1 MALCP
6 FDGDVFAMFL
16 PNMNVLCF
24 DIFQKSLLEHIAQKT
39 NKCIQEMKKSLVLIM
54 DRASC
59 HTAATQR
66 EEIKYSAPQKP
77 DNSNK
82 QQSINLELRNV
93 QLWQSYLDA
102 FTTHNSK
109 QKLS

>member
-1 MALCP
+1 MFLVILE
-6 FDGDVFAMFL
+6 DGFFLAFTPMSAVFAHLNYKLRDSLSFVSKFL
-16 PNMNVLCF
+16 SGWKVSLA
-24 DIFQKSLLEHIAQKT
+24 KSLQKH
-39 NKCIQEMKKSLVLIM
+39 KK
-54 DRASC
+54 
-59 HTAATQR
+59 AAADSVSGY
-66 EEIKYSAPQKP
+66 YSAPQKP